1 MASVARLV
9 VRMSAM
15 GAASSMALGAAAQV
29 PPTESPESVPR
40 AEESAL
46 DLTTPRRA
54 VTAFLES
61 ARRGEWG
68 SAALVLDLSEIS
80 SKERPRIGAEAAQ
93 HLEIVLSGTELD
105 PTSLPDEPLP
115 GGEHALELARVPGIE
130 QGVILRRVP
139 TGGEPAWKLSSS
151 TVRAAERMADRIDRG
166 PIGNLTPEWL
176 REPRV
181 LALEPWQWL
190 AILVAVLL
198 SLAGAWIVGRA
209 ASALGT
215 WLIRRRH
222 RPQLGRLL
230 ERLRLPVRAA
240 LFLGFLGVLAIFIR
254 PSQPALEV
262 FTRLYQAAWWLTIGW
277 AFWRGVDFAA
287 ERIEE
292 RAATQQDWRA
302 RGVRTRAV
310 VIRRVLH
317 ATGAVIVIAVLLLQ
331 FDAVRQLGVSLLA
344 SAGVAGI
351 VLGIAAQR
359 TLGNALA
366 GIQLSFTQPLRV
378 GDQILIEGELG
389 TVEEINLSYVVLRL
403 WDHRNLILP
412 IPRLLDTPFENWTR
426 LGTDLIGTV
435 LVRVDFATP
444 IARVRSE
451 VERFVSSHPLFD
463 GATVALQVLEVEER
477 TVTLRVL
484 VSAAD
489 ASRLFTLR
497 CDVREFIVGL
507 LQRLDG
513 GRYLPRLRL
522 EGGAEVPRERR
533 AHDGRR

>member
-1 MASVARLV
+1 MAGAARLV
-9 VRMSAM
+9 VLRMIAM
-15 GAASSMALGAAAQV
+15 GAALSVALSAAAQD
-29 PPTESPESVPR
+29 VPR

-46 DLTTPRRA
+46 DLSTPRRA
-54 VTAFLES
+54 VAAFLES
-61 ARRGEWG
+61 ARKGEWD
-68 SAALVLDLSEIS
+68 SAALILDLSELPS
-80 SKERPRIGAEAAQ
+80 GQRSRVGPEAAR
-93 HLEIVLSGTELD
+93 HLEVVLSGTELD
-105 PTSLPDEPLP
+105 PTSLPDEPVP
-115 GGEHALELARVPGIE
+115 GGEHALEIARVPGIE

-139 TGGEPAWKLSSS
+139 TGAEPAWKFSSS
-151 TVRAAERMADRIDRG
+151 TVRAAELLADRLDRG

-190 AILVAVLL
+190 AMLVAVLL
-198 SLAGAWIVGRA
+198 SLAGALITGRVA
-209 ASALGT
+209 TALGASLT
-215 WLIRRRH
+215 RRRDH
-222 RPQLGRLL
+222 PQLGRLL

-240 LFLGFLGVLAIFIR
+240 LFLGLLGILAIFIR
-254 PSQPALEV
+254 PSQPALGV
-262 FTRLYQAAWWLTIGW
+262 LARLYQAAWWLTVGW
-277 AFWRGVDFAA
+277 AFWRCVDFAA

-292 RAATQQDWRA
+292 RAATRHDWRA

-331 FDAVRQLGVSLLA
+331 FDAVRQLGLSLLA

-378 GDQILIEGELG
+378 GDQILIEDEFG

-412 IPRLLDTPFENWTR
+412 IPRLLEMPFENWTR

-435 LVRVDFATP
+435 LVRVDFAAP
-444 IARVRSE
+444 IARVRDE
-451 VERFVSSHPLFD
+451 VERFVSAHPLFD
-463 GATVALQVLEVEER
+463 GATVAVQVIEIEER

-484 VSAAD
+484 VSASD
-489 ASRLFTLR
+489 AAKLFDLR
-497 CDVREFIVGL
+497 CDVREFVLGL
-507 LQRLDG
+507 LQRLEG
-513 GRYLPRLRL
+513 GRYLPRLRV
-522 EGGAEVPRERR
+522 EGAAEPGHERR